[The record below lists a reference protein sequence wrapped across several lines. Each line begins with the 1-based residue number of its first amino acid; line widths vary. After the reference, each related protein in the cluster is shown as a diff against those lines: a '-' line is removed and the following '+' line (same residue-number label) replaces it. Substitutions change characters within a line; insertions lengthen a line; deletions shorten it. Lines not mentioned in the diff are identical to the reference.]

1 MAFGSPIT
9 RAQNRSTQSNRG
21 AIARSRR
28 DAGPVAHFDWMLVG
42 AALGIT
48 AIGLVMIYSTTHLK
62 IPGDPYYFVKRQA
75 MFALIGFGVM
85 VAMILIDYRRLRD
98 FSMLFYAGTV
108 LILMAVLAP
117 IGSNIKGHQ
126 AWFQLPGGFTLQPS
140 EFAKLGI
147 IVALAGYC
155 NQFRGELDAWRLTVV
170 CTLACV
176 PIGLVLL
183 QPDLG
188 TVMVIFA
195 IIVALLA
202 VAGVSGKQLIVLGLL
217 AITGVYAVVGLGLL
231 KQYQID
237 RLTTFIDPGNGEAQG
252 NAYNQTQSKQAIANG
267 RTTGEGILNG
277 SQTQGGFVPEQQ
289 TDFIFTAVGEEL
301 GFVGAVV
308 LLALFAVVMWRTW
321 RTARLA
327 RDFFGVL
334 VCTGVLA
341 MFAFQMFENMGM
353 TMGIMPV
360 TGIPLPF
367 MSYGGSSLI
376 ANFACIGLVANIS
389 MRRFS

>member
-1 MAFGSPIT
+1 MSTISPGRIA
-9 RAQNRSTQSNRG
+9 RAQQRRG
-21 AIARSRR
+21 LGEPSRLEASPLR
-28 DAGPVAHFDWMLVG
+28 HFDWLLVG
-42 AALGIT
+42 AAIAIT
-48 AIGLVMIYSTTHLK
+48 AIGLVMIYSTTHQR
-62 IPGDPYYFVKRQA
+62 IPGDPYYFVKRQVL
-75 MFALIGFGVM
+75 FAGLGL
-85 VAMILIDYRRLRD
+85 VAMIVVLLIDYRRMRD
-98 FSMLFYAGTV
+98 YSMVFYGGTV
-108 LILMAVLAP
+108 VLLVAVLAP
-117 IGSNIKGHQ
+117 VGSNVKGHQ

-140 EFAKLGI
+140 ELAKFGI

-155 NQFRGELDAWRLTVV
+155 NQYRGELDAWRLTMIIA
-170 CTLACV
+170 LASV

-188 TVMVIFA
+188 TVMVLVV

-231 KQYQID
+231 KQYQLD
-237 RLTTFIDPGNGEAQG
+237 RLTTFLDPESGTSQG
-252 NAYNQTQSKQAIANG
+252 TAYNQEQSKQAIAHG
-267 RTTGEGILNG
+267 RITGEGLEHG
-277 SQTQGGFVPEQQ
+277 SQTQGGFVPEQH
-289 TDFIFTAVGEEL
+289 TDFIFTSVGEEL
-301 GFVGAVV
+301 GFVGSAV
-308 LLALFAVVMWRTW
+308 LLALFAIVLWRTW

-334 VCTGVLA
+334 VCVGVLA
-341 MFAFQMFENMGM
+341 MLAFQMFENMGM

-376 ANFACIGLVANIS
+376 TTFACLGLVANVS

>member
-1 MAFGSPIT
+1 MSTISPGRIA
-9 RAQNRSTQSNRG
+9 RAQQRRG
-21 AIARSRR
+21 LGEPSRLEASPLR
-28 DAGPVAHFDWMLVG
+28 HFDWLLVG
-42 AALGIT
+42 AAIAIT
-48 AIGLVMIYSTTHLK
+48 FVGLVMIYSTTHHR

-75 MFALIGFGVM
+75 LFAGLGLA
-85 VAMILIDYRRLRD
+85 AMIGVLLIDYRRMRD
-98 FSMLFYAGTV
+98 YSMVFYGGTV
-108 LILMAVLAP
+108 FLLLAVLAP
-117 IGSNIKGHQ
+117 VGSNIKGHQ

-140 EFAKLGI
+140 ELAKFGI

-155 NQFRGELDAWRLTVV
+155 NHYRGELDAWRLTLIIA
-170 CTLACV
+170 LASV

-188 TVMVIFA
+188 TVMVLA
-195 IIVALLA
+195 VIIVALLA

-231 KQYQID
+231 KQYQLD
-237 RLTTFIDPGNGEAQG
+237 RLTTFLDPESGTSQG
-252 NAYNQTQSKQAIANG
+252 TAYNQEQSKQAIAHG
-267 RTTGEGILNG
+267 RITGEGLEHG
-277 SQTQGGFVPEQQ
+277 SQTQGGFVPEQH
-289 TDFIFTAVGEEL
+289 TDFIFTSVGEEL
-301 GFVGAVV
+301 GFVGGTL
-308 LLALFAVVMWRTW
+308 LLALFAIVLWRTW

-334 VCTGVLA
+334 VCVGVLA
-341 MFAFQMFENMGM
+341 MLAFQMFENIGM

-376 ANFACIGLVANIS
+376 TTFACLGLVANVS